1 MSEVAVVSDLARAAA
16 ELFVEV
22 TAGAVAARGRAL
34 VALTGG
40 STAAAFY
47 AEVRSPGWRAKV
59 PWEELTVSFTDE
71 RAVPPDHPESNHG
84 LAARE
89 LFAHVPIDPARIQR
103 MRGEA
108 RDLDA
113 EARRLAGELRGL
125 GNPPRFDAI
134 LLGLGPDG
142 HICSLF
148 AGVQSSAERGDELLV
163 RHVPAPTAV
172 EPRLE
177 RLTLV
182 PFLVVT
188 ARTVILQVAG
198 AKKAEPLARALR
210 GPEDLAGCPAQ
221 WLRKASGRV
230 VIVADADA
238 AARL

>member
-1 MSEVAVVSDLARAAA
+1 
-16 ELFVEV
+16 
-22 TAGAVAARGRAL
+22 
-34 VALTGG
+34 
-40 STAAAFY
+40 
-47 AEVRSPGWRAKV
+47 
-59 PWEELTVSFTDE
+59 
-71 RAVPPDHPESNHG
+71 
-84 LAARE
+84 
-89 LFAHVPIDPARIQR
+89 

-113 EARRLAGELRGL
+113 EARRLGGELRAL
-125 GNPPRFDAI
+125 ATPPRFDAM

-148 AGVQSSAERGDELLV
+148 AGVRSSADRGDDVLV
-163 RHVPAPTAV
+163 RHVAAPTAV
-172 EPRLE
+172 EPHLP

-198 AKKAEPLARALR
+198 AKKAEPLARALK
-210 GPEDLAGCPAQ
+210 GPEDLVACPAQ

-230 VIVADADA
+230 VIVADEPA